1 MTDDTPAHGWRTF
14 LIAWASQSVSLIGTA
29 LTFFA
34 VNIWLTL
41 VLYPRPEQKP
51 QLAFALAANAL
62 AFALPTIGAAPI
74 AGAWADR
81 HDRRRTMLAMN
92 VVNGL
97 LTVGMLALMA
107 AHRLTLPML
116 LGFMSLYCLAGA
128 FHAAAFDTSYA
139 MLVPGPRLARANGM
153 MQTSWALSGVFSPG
167 LAAALVSLPAL
178 ARQGRFPDLGGGA
191 LGRMT
196 DGTPLALAVD
206 ALSFFGAAVVLLA
219 LDIPAPRRADRGADG
234 RPRASLLADVR
245 EGALY
250 IGRRRPLLWLLV
262 TFAGANLIAA
272 PMQVLQPLL
281 VRFGLASDW
290 AARGLTFESALAL
303 LASATS
309 IGGVAGGIAISV
321 WGGLRERRVRGVII
335 PLAVAGAIEIVYGL
349 SPWLWLT
356 AAMGFLAGS
365 LIPAANAHSQAIW
378 QAQVPRELQGRVF
391 SVRRL
396 VAQFTFPLGTAIAGA
411 LGGAIPPGLAIAAL
425 GAAFMLFAAAQLANP
440 ALRRVEDKAWLD
452 AEAARAGEG
461 AREAVAATAD

>member
-1 MTDDTPAHGWRTF
+1 MTDDTPRHGWRTF
-14 LIAWASQSVSLIGTA
+14 VIAWASQSVSLIGTA

-34 VNIWLTL
+34 VNIWLTQ

-51 QLAFALAANAL
+51 QLAFALAANGL

-92 VVNGL
+92 VVAGV
-97 LTVGMLALMA
+97 LTVAMLLLMA
-107 AHRLTLPML
+107 AHRIGLPGL
-116 LGFMSLYCLAGA
+116 LAFMVLYCLAGA
-128 FHAAAFDTSYA
+128 FHAASFDTSYA
-139 MLVPGPRLARANGM
+139 MLVPGPQLPRANGM
-153 MQTSWALSGVFSPG
+153 MQTSWALSGVVSPG
-167 LAAALVSLPAL
+167 LAATLISLPAL
-178 ARQGRFPDLGGGA
+178 ARQGHFPDLGGGA

-206 ALSFFGAAVVLLA
+206 GLSFFAAAAVLLG
-219 LDIPAPRRADRGADG
+219 LDIPSPKRADRGADG
-234 RPRASLLADVR
+234 RPRASLIADVR
-245 EGALY
+245 AGALY

-262 TFAGANLIAA
+262 TFAGANFIAA

-281 VRFGLASDW
+281 VKFGLNHDW
-290 AARGLTFESALAL
+290 TARGFTFETALAL
-303 LASATS
+303 LATAGSLGAVV
-309 IGGVAGGIAISV
+309 GGVAISV
-321 WGGLRERRVRGVII
+321 WGGLRERRVRGVIV
-335 PLAVAGAIEIVYGL
+335 PLAVAGAIEIAYGL
-349 SPWLWLT
+349 SPWIWLT

-411 LGGAIPPGLAIAAL
+411 LGGAIPPGLAIAVL
-425 GAAFMLFAAAQLANP
+425 GAAFMLFAATQLVNP

-452 AEAARAGEG
+452 AEAARAGEVP
-461 AREAVAATAD
+461 REAVAVAGE